1 VDHRQPRGSYRG
13 RRRVPVTPRNRYA
26 AVMTTAFVGAGVV
39 ALVTGTVM
47 PDTPE
52 PDTSV
57 ALADASAAVQDAAR
71 AHPSSDRA
79 SRSDLRSKNVP
90 AAATATAELPAP
102 DLYFLP
108 LHNYTVTSM
117 FGERWG
123 RPHKGIDLGAPKNTP
138 YHAIADGK
146 VILARAYGGYGNCI
160 MIQHGDG
167 IVSVYGH
174 SNKILVKEGDTVQ
187 AGQVIGLV
195 GDTGYS
201 FGDHLHLEIRVH
213 DQATDPIPF
222 LKGKG
227 ADVPGKT
234 DALSQ

>member
-1 VDHRQPRGSYRG
+1 
-13 RRRVPVTPRNRYA
+13 
-26 AVMTTAFVGAGVV
+26 MTTAFIGAGVV

-52 PDTSV
+52 ADSSL
-57 ALADASAAVQDAAR
+57 ALADAPASVLDAERTDAAKT
-71 AHPSSDRA
+71 RA
-79 SRSDLRSKNVP
+79 SRSDALGQDLPVST
-90 AAATATAELPAP
+90 TATAELPAP
-102 DLYFLP
+102 DIYFLP
-108 LHNYTVTSM
+108 LRSYTLTST
-117 FGERWG
+117 FGPRWG
-123 RPHKGIDLGAPKNTP
+123 KQHKGIDLATPKNTP

-174 SNKILVKEGDTVQ
+174 SNKILVKEGDTVR
-187 AGQVIGLV
+187 AGQPIGLV

-201 FGDHLHLEIRVH
+201 FGDHLHLEIRIR
-213 DQATDPIPF
+213 DAQTDPIPF
-222 LKGKG
+222 LKSKG

>member
-1 VDHRQPRGSYRG
+1 VDHRQPHGAYRG

-39 ALVTGTVM
+39 ALVTGTMM
-47 PDTPE
+47 PDTPA
-52 PDTSV
+52 PGSNLSLV
-57 ALADASAAVQDAAR
+57 DAPAASQD
-71 AHPSSDRA
+71 SDRA
-79 SRSDLRSKNVP
+79 QSADGRASRDNRDP
-90 AAATATAELPAP
+90 ATAQTATTEMAAP

-108 LHNYTVTSM
+108 LRSYTLTSK
-117 FGERWG
+117 FGVRWNKE
-123 RPHKGIDLGAPKNTP
+123 HKGVDLAAPKNTP

-174 SNKILVKEGDTVQ
+174 SNKLLVKEGDMVK
-187 AGQVIGLV
+187 AGQEIGLV

-201 FGDHLHLEIRVH
+201 FGDHLHLETRVNGE
-213 DQATDPIPF
+213 QVDPIPF

-227 ADVPGKT
+227 ADIPGKI